1 VAPLFIALVHNQAH
15 LITGTVAQNADD
27 YRLALADPLSPWA
40 GRQRLDLRGG
50 SHG

>member
-27 YRLALADPLSPWA
+27 YRLALADPVSPWA
-40 GRQRLDLRGG
+40 GRAAP
-50 SHG
+50 